1 MSDKNVDILEKS
13 ILDAKKVK
21 ALALQSAER
30 ALKRKYSQDLK
41 KLYVKNLNEEF
52 DFDISDE
59 PGILGEEDFNP
70 EEDLDGNEMNDP
82 SFNPEGDEQGMEG
95 LDGMDGGLGD
105 MGGGLEGGGGGMS
118 PPNMPEPGG
127 GPNPSDQG
135 AAVSPNDAIG
145 PELSSQIPN
154 AHDEIV
160 LSDPDQQYDIDLGT
174 LLQNIE
180 NETEGLLGNS
190 EDPNM
195 MPDENDQFND
205 QNYEEF
211 GDENQFEEDQFGNE
225 NQFEDENQQFD
236 NEYEEEDQFN
246 QNRGMDFASIQLDDN
261 VLLEYIESSLKNDE
275 IVKKLKKDLEEITT
289 QVLDLTKAL
298 NESNNNLDSLKTQN
312 IRLMYQNQSLI
323 DDSLSEHQKRHIVQ
337 ALNKAETVN
346 EAKAIYESAKM
357 ITTKTVDP
365 SKNVI
370 NKILSSNSTPTLNT
384 LRENRDTNML
394 PQANRWQE
402 LAGIKKIR

>member
-30 ALKRKYSQDLK
+30 VLKRKYSQDLK

-70 EEDLDGNEMNDP
+70 EEDFGNEMDENDP
-82 SFNPEGDEQGMEG
+82 SFNPEREGSPEGMGD
-95 LDGMDGGLGD
+95 LGGLEGD
-105 MGGGLEGGGGGMS
+105 MGGGLDGDAMS
-118 PPNMPEPGG
+118 PPNMPEAGG

-145 PELSSQIPN
+145 PELSPQIPN

-180 NETEGLLGNS
+180 NETEDLLGNS
-190 EDPNM
+190 GNPDM
-195 MPDENDQFND
+195 MPDENDQFDD
-205 QNYEEF
+205 QNYEEMEF
-211 GDENQFEEDQFGNE
+211 REEDQQYDDQYGNNQYEDEE
-225 NQFEDENQQFD
+225 NQYDNQ
-236 NEYEEEDQFN
+236 YEEEPFN

-275 IVKKLKKDLEEITT
+275 IIKKLKKDLEEITT

-312 IRLMYQNQSLI
+312 VRLMYQNQSLI

-357 ITTKTVDP
+357 VTTKTVDP

-370 NKILSSNSTPTLNT
+370 NKILSSNSTSTLNT
-384 LRENRDTNML
+384 LRENRDANML